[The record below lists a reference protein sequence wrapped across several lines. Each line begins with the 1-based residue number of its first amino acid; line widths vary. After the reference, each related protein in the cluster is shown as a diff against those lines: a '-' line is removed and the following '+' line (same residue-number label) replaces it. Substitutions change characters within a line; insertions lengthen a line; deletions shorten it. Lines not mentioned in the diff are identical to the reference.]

1 MSVTGA
7 GRSREWFSY
16 KRKLNDMNK
25 EFQSL
30 KSKVASQKDY
40 NEAAAPVL
48 PTTQDVQFLS
58 DSSVG
63 GVTPSYELY
72 RYVRPQRVWF
82 FSRFGHK

>member
-1 MSVTGA
+1 M
-7 GRSREWFSY
+7 
-16 KRKLNDMNK
+16 KK

-30 KSKVASQKDY
+30 ISKMAGEKDY

-63 GVTPSYELY
+63 GVTPSYVLY
-72 RYVRPQRVWF
+72 RYVRLQRVWF
-82 FSRFGHK
+82 FSHFGHK